1 MVEVLVMRSEE
12 YIAEVSKLRE
22 ENDLLRAEI
31 YRIKQARVDLK
42 NLLVMKVG
50 LTPKEAA
57 VLAMLVEA
65 GGRFVSRDHIWM
77 LWDASASINER
88 IIDVHIC
95 NIRKK
100 LKPLNMQILTI
111 WGQGYSVCDE
121 TTVRLQAITM
131 RLAA

>member
-1 MVEVLVMRSEE
+1 MRSEE

-65 GGRFVSRDHIWM
+65 GGRLVSRDHIWM